1 MTTTANHS
9 TDESNEPTVQQ
20 LTPKLVP
27 VFEAVLSP
35 PTDQLDD
42 ETREIVRKTV
52 FLLYNADQSL
62 FSNNPNVLKL
72 AGAA

>member
-1 MTTTANHS
+1 MTAPANHS

-72 AGAA
+72 AGVA

>member
-1 MTTTANHS
+1 MT
-9 TDESNEPTVQQ
+9 PQ
-20 LTPKLVP
+20 LIP

-35 PTDQLDD
+35 PLEQLDD

-52 FLLYNADQSL
+52 FMLYNAKQDL

-72 AGAA
+72 AGVA

>member
-1 MTTTANHS
+1 MMSPTNHS

-72 AGAA
+72 AGVA